1 MFHLPSFQ
9 PSRNYQLYQSNTL
22 AHLPGKKLPMSQVN
36 RLKNKI
42 SPLPE
47 APVIERRR
55 NLRVHFA
62 ADPRPLYSLTTFLVV
77 SSLVLLVYSLFPL
90 YLNDSALILALS
102 SLLAFACLHP
112 WLEEA
117 LERRFHPER
126 FVHRHLI
133 EAYGRVVRET
143 ADLDILLPQVAQALS
158 ETLRPQSVSVWLYQP
173 EDKLLIL
180 AHCEGVL
187 AADNLPELPID
198 LALFQLQRTQPAAA
212 LPESALRQ
220 GLLLLGIET
229 IASLSLGNELVG
241 LVGLGR
247 WGQGQQHRPEL
258 LKVLDTLTGQLAL
271 AVKNARLIG
280 ELADTLD
287 KLQLAYRR
295 TIDAQ
300 DEERHNLAVELHDDI
315 LSRLTT
321 MGMTLSNSQRQLIA
335 DPSQVQNS
343 LELLDQETR
352 YLNLR
357 LREITQGL
365 HPAVLIDLGLIAAL
379 QAYMDSLTKHA
390 LPASAPHAIDL
401 TAQGFDDTRINDP
414 KLERDLYFITRQA
427 LDNAIKHARAE
438 QIFIHLRWRDDAVTV
453 TVQDTGVGLK
463 AAPELLMGQKGHL
476 GLLSLQERVL
486 AWGGRLSFQTG
497 LGQGTTVYARLPI
510 HQPSPNPKHLQAFT
524 HYLKGV
530 RSKE

>member
-1 MFHLPSFQ
+1 
-9 PSRNYQLYQSNTL
+9 
-22 AHLPGKKLPMSQVN
+22 
-36 RLKNKI
+36 
-42 SPLPE
+42 
-47 APVIERRR
+47 
-55 NLRVHFA
+55 
-62 ADPRPLYSLTTFLVV
+62 LT
-77 SSLVLLVYSLFPL
+77 
-90 YLNDSALILALS
+90 LS

-126 FVHRHLI
+126 FVYHHLV
-133 EAYGRVVRET
+133 EVYGRVVRET
-143 ADLDILLPQVAQALS
+143 ADLDILLPQVTQTLY
-158 ETLRPQSVSVWLYQP
+158 ETLQPQSVTIWLHQAA
-173 EDKLLIL
+173 DRLLVL
-180 AHCEGVL
+180 AHGEGAL
-187 AADNLPELPID
+187 TLDNVAELPVD
-198 LALFQLQRTQPAAA
+198 LGLLQLQGTQPVSA

-220 GLLLLGIET
+220 GLLWLGIET
-229 IASLSLGNELVG
+229 IAALSLRHELVG
-241 LVGLGR
+241 LIGLGR

-258 LKVLDTLTGQLAL
+258 LHALDALTSQLAL

-287 KLQLAYRR
+287 NLQLAYRR

-300 DEERHNLAVELHDDI
+300 EEERHNLAVELHDDI

-321 MGMTLSNSQRQLIA
+321 MGMTLSHSQRQLA
-335 DPSQVQNS
+335 TDPAQAQNS

-352 YLNLR
+352 YLSLR

-365 HPAVLIDLGLIAAL
+365 HPAVLTDLGLIAAL

-390 LPASAPHAIDL
+390 LPASAPHTIDL
-401 TAQGFDDTRINDP
+401 TAQGFADTRINDP
-414 KLERDLYFITRQA
+414 KLERDLYYITRQA

-453 TVQDTGVGLK
+453 TVQDTGMGLK

-486 AWGGRLSFQTG
+486 AWRGRLSFQTG

-510 HQPSPNPKHLQAFT
+510 NQPSPNPKHLQAFT
-524 HYLKGV
+524 HYLKG
-530 RSKE
+530 